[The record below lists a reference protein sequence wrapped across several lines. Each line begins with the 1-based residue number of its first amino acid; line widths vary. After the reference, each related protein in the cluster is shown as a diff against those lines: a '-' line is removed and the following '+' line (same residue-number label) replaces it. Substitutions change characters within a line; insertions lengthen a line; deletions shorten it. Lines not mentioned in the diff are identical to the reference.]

1 MKNKMIQM
9 SRLIGGSKY
18 DTEEKVKKLQSFFE
32 INEGQ
37 LTSLGPEIYM
47 AVKNEIGDVIKGLL
61 A

>member
-1 MKNKMIQM
+1 M